1 MATRALKQFRD
12 SDPLP
17 HGTTIGQLRKYII
30 NIVRKKT
37 GLTIAE
43 DCCADIPDGQIL
55 RKSADG
61 TLYQLSTPPNGGG
74 PATWTVVTI

>member
-1 MATRALKQFRD
+1 MATRSLKQFRD

-37 GLTIAE
+37 GLVIAE
-43 DCCADIPDGQIL
+43 DCCPDIPDGEIL
-55 RKSADG
+55 RRSPDG
-61 TLYQLSTPPNGGG
+61 TLYRLSSPANGGG
-74 PATWTVVTI
+74 AATWTVVTI